1 MACRPEATS
10 PRGPMPSEQAT
21 STEVARPCRLRP
33 RLRTIGRIDHADQ
46 PGLAAHHRRWIF
58 APNSDATNLEARC
71 RPARPSLE
79 RSEPPNRLVAAPPC
93 APFFAVGTP
102 G

>member
-58 APNSDATNLEARC
+58 EPNSDATNLEARC
-71 RPARPSLE
+71 RTARPCLE
-79 RSEPPNRLVAAPPC
+79 GSESRNRLSETLAWP
-93 APFFAVGTP
+93 PFFSGGEP
-102 G
+102 